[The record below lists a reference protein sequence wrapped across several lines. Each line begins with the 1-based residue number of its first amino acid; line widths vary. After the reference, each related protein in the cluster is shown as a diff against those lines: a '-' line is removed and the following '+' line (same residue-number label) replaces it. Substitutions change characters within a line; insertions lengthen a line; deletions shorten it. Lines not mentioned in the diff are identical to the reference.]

1 MRRSAGRVWL
11 YALVLAML
19 AAALAPAAAALAAGG
34 PPLPA
39 QDDGDADP
47 VEPGDPV
54 INPPVVEG
62 ELADPPRDFSSWR
75 WLAVLGAALV
85 LGVILW
91 AVMRGAARQT

>member
-1 MRRSAGRVWL
+1 MRRTADRVWL
-11 YALVLAML
+11 IALML
-19 AAALAPAAAALAAGG
+19 ALLAVATIPTAGAVAAGA

-54 INPPVVEG
+54 IDPPEVEG
-62 ELADPPRDFSSWR
+62 ELADPPPNASSWR

-91 AVMRGAARQT
+91 AVMRGAARQA